1 MANKNGVTVQSV
13 VRALEILELFEKNS
27 ELSISEISEKMDLS
41 KSTVYGLVNT
51 LTTKGFLEQF
61 DVTKKYKLGIKN
73 FELGNYVK
81 KRMDLRMEARPYL
94 EDIIN
99 KFHETIHIAK
109 HYQGEVVYIDKIEG
123 SDFSIVSSQIGH
135 RAPMYCTGV
144 GKVQL
149 AYLPEEYLERYVFSK
164 PMKKYTKNT
173 IVTKEDFLKELEKV
187 RQNGYAIDDEEIEI
201 GLRCVAVPILGQGSN
216 ILAGISVSAPTGRMS
231 DEKVDCISKELK
243 EISKKLSKQMGY

>member
-1 MANKNGVTVQSV
+1 

-73 FELGNYVK
+73 FELGNCVE
-81 KRMDLRMEARPYL
+81 KRMDLRMEARPYFEML
-94 EDIIN
+94 SN
-99 KFHETIHIAK
+99 LFHETIHLAK
-109 HYQGEVVYIDKIEG
+109 HYDGEIVYLEKISG

-135 RAPMYCTGV
+135 RAPMHCTGV

-149 AYLPEEYLERYVFSK
+149 AYLSEEYLERYVFSK

-173 IVTKEDFLKELEKV
+173 IVTKEDLLKELEKL
-187 RQNGYAIDDEEIEI
+187 RQNGYVLDDEEIEI